1 MDDFY
6 DLLEV
11 SEDATQ
17 SDIKRAWRGK
27 AREYHP
33 DVNDDARANAQF
45 KTLQKA
51 YEVLSDETERAAY
64 DRLGHTTYVNQRL
77 DGLPT
82 AGMTRPDDT
91 STGGTRWSSNS
102 SVSSSRSNTSN
113 TANRTQSSGN
123 TSSRTASGRTSSG
136 SSRKGSSGSSQKGS
150 SGSSQKGS
158 SGSSRTRSSGS
169 RTRSQSGG
177 RSQSSD
183 RSSSNGGSSSRTRSS
198 SHRQS
203 GSSTNA
209 DKSAGTNEEVGT
221 ATATRNPLWYGWTAT
236 LLAGVIYLGG
246 LAVFLD
252 ANVSALAAFASA
264 LSTNPQAALLAG
276 HGIVEPGT
284 FALSALTVAPGLAL
298 AFPASAALLGLVFLG
313 VVGKFGHGTAYL
325 YLLGA
330 LAPLASLAL
339 GPAVSVSAAGLTLTL
354 VVLLPIVAT
363 TLFLADVGR
372 YLLADA

>member
-64 DRLGHTTYVNQRL
+64 DRLGHTSYVNQRL

-102 SVSSSRSNTSN
+102 SGSSSRSNTSS
-113 TANRTQSSGN
+113 TANRTQSSDD

-136 SSRKGSSGSSQKGS
+136 SSQR
-150 SGSSQKGS
+150 GS
-158 SGSSRTRSSGS
+158 SGSSRTGSSGS

-177 RSQSSD
+177 RSRSSD

-209 DKSAGTNEEVGT
+209 DKSAGTNEEAGT

-252 ANVSALAAFASA
+252 ANVDALAAFASA

-284 FALSALTVAPGLAL
+284 FALGALTVAPGLAL
-298 AFPASAALLGLVFLG
+298 AFPASAALLGVIFLG